1 MSMIWPPA
9 PPDFSVVMKAAGAL
23 DVSEFDFFRLAYW
36 RWSGREAEEKKLERV
51 FVTYMFQQTVPAWVR
66 HFSRDVLA
74 RDAAG
79 KLDVAELGALKYQRR
94 PQPHRHGAIYMG
106 LMVAMTVFYCAA
118 LLDVSYDPQTSAPMP
133 CYGGPGFK
141 IISDIVYAVGGKA
154 PPDCEASR

>member
-1 MSMIWPPA
+1 M
-9 PPDFSVVMKAAGAL
+9 FRNSV
-23 DVSEFDFFRLAYW
+23 FFRLAYW
-36 RWSGREAEEKKLERV
+36 RWSGREAEEKKLERA
-51 FVTYMFQQTVPAWVR
+51 FVAYMFQQTVPAWVR
-66 HFSRDVLA
+66 HFGRDVLA

-106 LMVAMTVFYCAA
+106 LMAAMTVFYCAA

-141 IISDIVYAVGGKA
+141 IISDIAHAVGGKT